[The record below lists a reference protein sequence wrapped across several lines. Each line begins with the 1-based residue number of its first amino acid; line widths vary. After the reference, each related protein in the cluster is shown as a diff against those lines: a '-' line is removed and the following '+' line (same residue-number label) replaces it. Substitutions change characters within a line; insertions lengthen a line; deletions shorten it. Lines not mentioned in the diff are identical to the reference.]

1 VPHDGSAGPDHRARL
16 ERARASAAAA
26 GLDGL
31 WIGAGPNFRWLTG
44 ESAHP
49 GGWPLWLSAV
59 LVPTEGEPALLV
71 SEMHARIFDLER
83 CPVRSVFT
91 YLDGHDPSGPLE
103 RALAATGLA
112 GSAAVGAEDFLWFGD
127 IDLLSVTAPTLRLQ
141 RASRVFDRLRAVKDG
156 CEIEQLRR
164 ASLAHDAGYLRAVEV
179 VRPGVTVARAGSS
192 IVEAMIEAGSEEL
205 AISGAF
211 QRFTDRPFAA
221 GEIVDVDLFPGSHAG
236 YRADTARNIFLGEP
250 SPEARRLY
258 EATLAAYG
266 AAVAAVRPGVTAE
279 SVHIACADAMREE
292 GYEQVWK
299 VGHGVGLGAA
309 HEPPLLQSGNTDLI
323 EEGMVFTIDPGAFLA
338 RDTPIHIEDT
348 VVVTATGCTALNTF
362 TREIQVV

>member
-1 VPHDGSAGPDHRARL
+1 MQA
-16 ERARASAAAA
+16 
-26 GLDGL
+26 
-31 WIGAGPNFRWLTG
+31 PNFRWLTG

-59 LVPTEGEPALLV
+59 LVPAEGEAALLV

-83 CPVRSVFT
+83 CPVTSVFT
-91 YLDGHDPSGPLE
+91 YVDGDDPSGPLG

-112 GSAAVGAEDFLWFGD
+112 GSSAVGAEDSLWFGD
-127 IDLLSVTAPTLRLQ
+127 IDLLRVAAPTLRLQ
-141 RASRVFDRLRAVKDG
+141 RASRVFDRLRAVKDDW
-156 CEIEQLRR
+156 EIEQLRR

-179 VRPGVTVARAGSS
+179 VRPGVTVARAGAL
-192 IVEAMIEAGSEEL
+192 IVEAMVEAGSEEL

-211 QRFTDRPFAA
+211 HRLTGRPFAA
-221 GEIVDVDLFPGSHAG
+221 GEIVDVDLFPGSHGG

-250 SPEARRLY
+250 SAESRRLY
-258 EATLAAYG
+258 DATLDAYA

-279 SVHIACADAMREE
+279 SVHVACADAMREA

-299 VGHGVGLGAA
+299 VGHGVGLGDA
-309 HEPPLLQSGNTDLI
+309 HEPPLLQLGNTDPI
-323 EEGMVFTIDPGAFLA
+323 EEGMVFTIDPGAFAA
-338 RDTPIHIEDT
+338 RDTPIHVEDT

-362 TREIQVV
+362 TRELQEV